1 MLRALVSKYGPRRA
15 DQNRDSQTFI
25 PLTVEEIRES
35 VQSSGGKTNFLIGG
49 VDVKML
55 NGDVDTR
62 EMEAVTND
70 MYVQVCGHLEGLD
83 GKNKLLVA
91 CSVSALEY
99 GVHVDVLVGKL
110 QFNRESIMDCV
121 QCLDTKGLVYST
133 IDIYHYK
140 FSLNDY
146 YEGGEI
152 DEQLYEVSLLH
163 LIIIARINIA
173 SFQVWGG
180 NLLIDLG

>member
-1 MLRALVSKYGPRRA
+1 MVGRVSFKVKDGTGHL
-15 DQNRDSQTFI
+15 DFI
-25 PLTVEEIRES
+25 RW
-35 VQSSGGKTNFLIGG
+35 
-49 VDVKML
+49 L

-152 DEQLYEVSLLH
+152 DEQLYES
-163 LIIIARINIA
+163 I
-173 SFQVWGG
+173 F
-180 NLLIDLG
+180 

>member
-49 VDVKML
+49 VDVNNVEVVGTLFDKTPMV
-55 NGDVDTR
+55 GRVSFKVKDGT
-62 EMEAVTND
+62 
-70 MYVQVCGHLEGLD
+70 GHLD
-83 GKNKLLVA
+83 
-91 CSVSALEY
+91 CI
-99 GVHVDVLVGKL
+99 
-110 QFNRESIMDCV
+110 RWDCV

-133 IDIYHYK
+133 RDIYHYK

-163 LIIIARINIA
+163 LIIIAQNNIA

-180 NLLIDLG
+180 NLSIDLG